1 MMLLVQNPFLEV
13 KRQQNTISLEY
24 APEMRWKSQW
34 GPFET
39 DEEIHGCIHRSGVR
53 GRCPLGVAYNTRV
66 HPF

>member
-34 GPFET
+34 GPFENDVT
-39 DEEIHGCIHRSGVR
+39 CIDLYTLAGDRI
-53 GRCPLGVAYNTRV
+53 PTQMAYE
-66 HPF
+66 